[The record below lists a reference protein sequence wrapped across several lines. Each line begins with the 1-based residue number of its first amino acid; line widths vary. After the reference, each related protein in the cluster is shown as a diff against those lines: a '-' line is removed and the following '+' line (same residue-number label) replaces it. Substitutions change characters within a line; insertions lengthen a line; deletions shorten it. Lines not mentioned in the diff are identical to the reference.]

1 MLKTGFHFSAMLL
14 AVTIYVSGQF
24 ASAQTAAQN
33 NPRPTSGTQSAGAT
47 PQKRTFAA
55 MPNVVAEVNGDKI
68 TKNELAFEALKM
80 HGREEV
86 EEFIGLAM
94 VMQECKRL
102 NITLT
107 DEEAKAEIERFAARF
122 NMPADQWLEMVKKE
136 NGLSYEQYHAK
147 VKQRVGI
154 RKIAGQNVQ
163 VTNEEVQRKLDAQ
176 YGPGVMLRQIVFFDK
191 DKGDPKTRGEAVLRE
206 LQADPTRENF
216 IRLAKI
222 RSDDQVTAAQGGFMG
237 TVRRF
242 SMPDNL
248 PLENI
253 LVNLKEGEITGLIPI
268 VTMNGFFAIFRCEKL
283 VPEANVDRQGL
294 AQKFYYQ
301 VEEEKINKAMVQILP
316 LLVKQSQITNF
327 FDSPQA
333 QGATQFPT
341 IIATVNG
348 ESITSQTV
356 AETCALR
363 YTGEVLQG
371 MIIHRII
378 QQKCMEVN
386 ITVSR
391 EEIDAELSRIAA
403 KILPLTPDGRPN
415 VAQLVEMQCRD
426 MKIDPAAYYSRVL
439 WPGLALKKMAQPT
452 VQVTQE
458 DMLKAYEATYGPRVE
473 VLAIFLNEERKAYDV
488 WAQARRKQDT
498 NKPLHEQLER
508 VSTFFGQLAV
518 QHSVEQVTAAN
529 NGMIEPIARHSTM
542 PKVEEIAFALQPGE
556 LSEVIPFDTIQ
567 GKQYIIL
574 LCLGMTDPILPPT
587 VREEVNKKL
596 HEHIYDQK
604 LEIEVAQILNRL
616 MSSATIDNYLTGKT
630 QGPTMAVSPTNST
643 FR

>member
-1 MLKTGFHFSAMLL
+1 MLKTGFHFLAMLL
-14 AVTIYVSGQF
+14 VVMLYMSGQF
-24 ASAQTAAQN
+24 ATAQTAVQN
-33 NPRPTSGTQSAGAT
+33 NPRPNTGVQPAT
-47 PQKRTFAA
+47 ASPQKITFAS
-55 MPNVVAEVNGDKI
+55 MPNVVAEVNGTQI

-107 DEEAKAEIERFAARF
+107 NEEARVEIERFAARF
-122 NMPADQWLEMVKKE
+122 NMPVDQWLEMVKKD
-136 NGLSYEQYHAK
+136 NGLSYEQYLAK

-154 RKIAGQNVQ
+154 KKIAGQSVQ
-163 VTNEEVQRKLDAQ
+163 VNHEEIQRKFDAQ

-191 DKGDPKTRGEAVLRE
+191 AKGDPKARGEATLRE
-206 LQADPTRENF
+206 LQANPGRENF
-216 IRLAKI
+216 ISLAKL
-222 RSDDQVTAAQGGFMG
+222 RSDDEVSAPQGGFMG

-242 SMPDNL
+242 SMPDMQ
-248 PLENI
+248 LENI
-253 LVNLKEGEITGLIPI
+253 LVNLKEGEMTGLVP
-268 VTMNGFFAIFRCEKL
+268 MGGFFVIFRCEKH
-283 VPEANVDRQGL
+283 VPATNVDRQAL
-294 AQKFYYQ
+294 VEKIFYQ

-316 LLVKQSQITNF
+316 KLFEQAQITNF
-327 FDSPQA
+327 FDNPQS
-333 QGATQFPT
+333 QGATQYPT
-341 IIATVNG
+341 ILATVNG
-348 ESITSQTV
+348 ESITSQAV
-356 AETCALR
+356 AEICALR
-363 YTGEVLQG
+363 YGGEVLQG

-378 QQKCMEVN
+378 QQKCNEVN

-391 EEIDAELSRIAA
+391 EEIDAELTRIAE

-415 VAQLVEMQCRD
+415 VAQLIEMQCRD
-426 MKIDPAAYYSRVL
+426 MKIDPAVYYSKVL
-439 WPGLALKKMAQPT
+439 WPGLALKKMAQPV

-488 WAQARRKQDT
+488 WSQARRAQDT

-508 VSTFFGQLAV
+508 ISTAFGQLAA
-518 QHSVEQVTAAN
+518 QHSVDQVTRYN
-529 NGMIEPIARHSTM
+529 SGMIDPIARHGGM

-556 LSEVIPFDTIQ
+556 LSEVIPFDTIN
-567 GKQYIIL
+567 GKQYMIL
-574 LCLGMTDPILPPT
+574 LCLGMTDPVLPET

-596 HEHIYDQK
+596 HEHIFDQK
-604 LEIEVAQILNRL
+604 LEIEVAQVINRL

-630 QGPTMAVSPTNST
+630 QDPSMAAAPTNT
-643 FR
+643 TIR